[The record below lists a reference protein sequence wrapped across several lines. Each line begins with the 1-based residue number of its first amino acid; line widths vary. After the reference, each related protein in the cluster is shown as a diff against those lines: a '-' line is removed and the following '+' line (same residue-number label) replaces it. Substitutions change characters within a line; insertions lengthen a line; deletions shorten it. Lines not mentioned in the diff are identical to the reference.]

1 MLGLLEGGE
10 RTVIADLEAG
20 VGSLTR
26 MAEDA
31 LDALIVVAEPTPKS
45 IEVARRAQAIA
56 AERRIA
62 PVRFIANKVRDE
74 AEAAMVRDAL
84 GGDPAVVHD
93 DPQVRQADRDGAAPL
108 DRSPG
113 SVAMIELIAVARDLV
128 SRPA

>member
-1 MLGLLEGGE
+1 LLGQLEGGE

-20 VGSLTR
+20 VGTLTR
-26 MAEDA
+26 MAEGA

-56 AERRIA
+56 AERGIA

-74 AEAAMVRDAL
+74 AEAAMVRDEL
-84 GGDPAVVHD
+84 GGAPAVVHD

-108 DRSPG
+108 DHAPT
-113 SVAMIELIAVARDLV
+113 SVAMVELIAVARDLV
-128 SRPA
+128 SRGA

>member
-1 MLGLLEGGE
+1 MLGQLEGGE

-20 VGSLTR
+20 VGTLTR

-62 PVRFIANKVRDE
+62 PVRVIANKVRDE
-74 AEAAMVRDAL
+74 AEAAMVRDEL
-84 GGDPAVVHD
+84 GGEPAVVHD

-108 DRSPG
+108 DRSPT
-113 SVAMIELIAVARDLV
+113 SVAMVELIAVARDLA
-128 SRPA
+128 RRDP